1 MVKVLFCSEKYIK
14 DNSNLSDN
22 AFGKN
27 LLPAI
32 RQAQD
37 IYCQQIIGSTLYHK
51 LIDLVDTG
59 DIGEPENALY
69 KELLDEYVRD
79 YILYQTLVQIVPV
92 LSVKLSNYGTTLS
105 NDQYLVNL
113 SQGDAELIEKHYS
126 ILADF
131 YARRLQEF
139 ILNNC
144 DALDVDACTCNGIRA
159 NLNNAA
165 TTGPFLG
172 GIRGR
177 KLVNGPITYKK

>member
-14 DNSNLSDN
+14 DNSNLNDN

-144 DALDVDACTCNGIRA
+144 DALDVDACTCNGIKA

>member
-14 DNSNLSDN
+14 DNSNLNDN

-37 IYCQQIIGSTLYHK
+37 VYCQQIIGSTLYHK
-51 LIDLVDTG
+51 LIELVDAGT
-59 DIGEPENALY
+59 IGEPENALY

-79 YILYQTLVQIVPV
+79 YILYQTLVQIVPM
-92 LSVKLSNYGTTLS
+92 LSVKLSNYGATLS
-105 NDQYLVNL
+105 SDQYLVNL
-113 SQGDAELIEKHYS
+113 SQGDAELIEKEYS
-126 ILADF
+126 NLADF
-131 YARRLQEF
+131 YARRLQQF
-139 ILNNC
+139 ILDNC
-144 DALDVDACTCNGIRA
+144 DGLNVDVCTCEGIRS
-159 NLNNAA
+159 NLQSAA

-177 KLVNGPITYKK
+177 RLVQGPVSYKR

>member
-14 DNSNLSDN
+14 DNSNLNDN

-37 IYCQQIIGSTLYHK
+37 IYCQQIIGSPLYHK

-59 DIGEPENALY
+59 AIGDNENALY

-113 SQGDAELIEKHYS
+113 SQSDAELIEKHYS

-144 DALDVDACTCNGIRA
+144 DALDVDACTCNGIKA

>member
-14 DNSNLSDN
+14 DNSNLNDN

-37 IYCQQIIGSTLYHK
+37 IYCQQIIGATLYKK

-59 DIGEPENALY
+59 AIGDNENALY

-144 DALDVDACTCNGIRA
+144 DALDVDACTCNGIKA

>member
-14 DNSNLSDN
+14 DNSNLNDN

-126 ILADF
+126 IMADF

-144 DALDVDACTCNGIRA
+144 DKLDVDVCTCEGLRA
-159 NLNNAA
+159 NLQTAA
-165 TTGPFLG
+165 TSGLFLDG
-172 GIRGR
+172 YRGR
-177 KLVNGPITYKK
+177 VLVKGPVSYKR

>member
-14 DNSNLSDN
+14 DNSNLNDN

-37 IYCQQIIGSTLYHK
+37 VYCQQIIGSTLYHK
-51 LIDLVDTG
+51 LIDLVDSG
-59 DIGEPENALY
+59 DIGEVENALY

-79 YILYQTLVQIVPV
+79 YILYQTLVQIVPM
-92 LSVKLSNYGTTLS
+92 LSVKLSNYGATLS
-105 NDQYLVNL
+105 SDQYLVNL

-139 ILNNC
+139 ILNHC
-144 DALDVDACTCNGIRA
+144 DGLNVDVCTCDGIRA
-159 NLNNAA
+159 NLKNAA
-165 TTGPFLG
+165 TTGIFLG
-172 GIRGR
+172 GQRGR
-177 KLVNGPITYKK
+177 KLVQGPVSYKR

>member
-37 IYCQQIIGSTLYHK
+37 VYCQQIIGSTLYHK
-51 LIDLVDTG
+51 LIDLIDEET
-59 DIGEPENALY
+59 IGEPENAIY

-139 ILNNC
+139 ILNHC
-144 DALDVDACTCNGIRA
+144 EDLKVDVCTCDGIRA
-159 NLNNAA
+159 NLKNAA
-165 TTGPFLG
+165 TTGVFLG

-177 KLVNGPITYKK
+177 RLVQGPVSYKR